1 MTKSLWATGLLVLL
15 LCARPASADTLQYIV
30 NGQLDTGVQGVLR
43 ETPIPILSHL
53 LCEAK
58 GNSVML
64 TATDQLSIRTSCE
77 AKAFDLQPAPKRQD
91 FPPSLN
97 DETQDVWGHGFWVPL
112 YTLELFHGELDLD
125 NFVGDLP
132 QAQMSTGGIPPT
144 GLFYSPDT
152 TTVTVSSVPEPSTL
166 LLFGTGLVG
175 LGIFRRFKR
184 PYVTRSRS

>member
-1 MTKSLWATGLLVLL
+1 MMKSLWATGLLVVLV
-15 LCARPASADTLQYIV
+15 CARPASADTLHYVV
-30 NGQLDTGVQGVLR
+30 NGRLDTGVQGVLR

-64 TATDQLSIRTSCE
+64 TATDQLSTRTSCE
-77 AKAFDLQPAPKRQD
+77 AKAFDLQPAPTRQD
-91 FPPSLN
+91 FPSSLN

-112 YTLELFHGELDLD
+112 YTLELFYSELDLD

-132 QAQMSTGGIPPT
+132 HAHMFTGDIPPT
-144 GLFYSPDT
+144 GLFYLPDT
-152 TTVTVSSVPEPSTL
+152 TPVTVSSVPEPSTL
-166 LLFGTGLVG
+166 LLFGAGLVG
-175 LGIFRRFKR
+175 LGVFRKFKR